1 MPRELRISITRGLP
15 DDPWEEA
22 REIVAASET
31 LDRLHELMPG
41 ASISS
46 EIVTPR
52 PRVAK
57 GGDE

>member
-31 LDRLHELMPG
+31 LDRLRELMPG
-41 ASISS
+41 RLSA
-46 EIVTPR
+46 
-52 PRVAK
+52 AK
-57 GGDE
+57 S